1 MCRSAHDLVGA
12 AAIGE
17 QKDDLGSPDMFLR
30 TVAVPRHSLQTAS
43 NGGRDSEDYS
53 GAHAHDSHAPIQT
66 GIPTNHAPR
75 PDWDGRD
82 APT

>member
-17 QKDDLGSPDMFLR
+17 QKDDLGSPDKFLR
-30 TVAVPRHSLQTAS
+30 TVAVPRHSLQTAA

-53 GAHAHDSHAPIQT
+53 GAHAQDSHAPIQT
-66 GIPTNHAPR
+66 GILNRIQMSDFIH
-75 PDWDGRD
+75 
-82 APT
+82 